1 MIVMG
6 HLPVIDRT
14 RETVLK
20 EGRSAPRF
28 PDKLPP

>member
-14 RETVLK
+14 GKTVLK
-20 EGRSAPRF
+20 EAPPAVGPPGR
-28 PDKLPP
+28 LPP